1 VTHTIYLSRVLLT
14 GTAALA
20 VAAGLALP
28 QQVHADT
35 VVPPTVPPDLQVP
48 QGNKAFLVGHAVGT
62 QNYAC
67 TAPGAWSFVG
77 PQATLNGDNGQPV
90 ATHFAV
96 PGSHPPAPEWQAT
109 DGSTAVGRQLAAVTI
124 STTAIPWLLLRAAST
139 NMGAAGGNRLSGATY
154 IQRVSTAGGLA
165 PSTPC
170 ITGNTA
176 HVPYT
181 ADYYFYLA
189 ATAK

>member
-1 VTHTIYLSRVLLT
+1 MTHTIRLSRVLLI

-20 VAAGLALP
+20 VVAGLALP
-28 QQVHADT
+28 QPTYANKI
-35 VVPPTVPPDLQVP
+35 VPPTVPPDLQVP
-48 QGNKAFLVGHAVGT
+48 QGNKAFLVGHAIGT
-62 QNYAC
+62 QNYVC
-67 TAPGAWSFVG
+67 TAQDTWSFVG

-96 PGSHPPAPEWQAT
+96 PGSNPPAPEWQAT
-109 DGSTAVGRQLAAVTI
+109 DGSSAVGHQLAAETV

-139 NMGAAGGNRLSGATY
+139 NMGAAGSNRLSGTTY

-170 ITGNTA
+170 TTGNTA

-181 ADYYFYLA
+181 ADYFFYQA
-189 ATAK
+189 AGAK

>member
-1 VTHTIYLSRVLLT
+1 MNIIRLSRVLLT
-14 GTAALA
+14 GTVALA
-20 VAAGLALP
+20 VVAGLSLP
-28 QQVHADT
+28 QQAHAYT

-67 TAPGAWSFVG
+67 TSPDTWSFLG

-96 PGSHPPAPEWQAT
+96 PGSNPPAPEWQAM
-109 DGSTAVGRQLAAVTI
+109 DGSTAVGNQLAAVTV

-139 NMGAAGGNRLSGATY
+139 SMGAAGGNRLSGTTY
-154 IQRVSTAGGLA
+154 VQRVSTTGGLA

-170 ITGNTA
+170 TTGNTA

-181 ADYYFYLA
+181 ADYYFYQA
-189 ATAK
+189 AGAK